1 MTRAEARALPSRRRG
16 FTGTAVVFC
25 LLVVAAGW
33 AFARVASVAGS
44 MTPTGGG
51 LAVAGSFLSRAI
63 SPALS
68 YETRVPAGTAPL
80 LWKAV
85 VAARTTV
92 TFAAA
97 AMSLA
102 LAGGIVLTFFA
113 SSAWWAGDAAGG
125 SRRFGTLGRAVAPV
139 VYAAARAVIAVARSI
154 HELLWA
160 VLLLA
165 AFGLGHLTAVLAIAI
180 PYAGV
185 LAKVFSEMIDEAPRD
200 AASAMRD
207 AGASS
212 LQVFFVTLVPRA
224 LPDMAAYAFYR
235 FECALRS
242 SAILGFFGFP
252 TLGYYIAASFENLL
266 YGEVWT
272 YLYVL
277 FALVAIADW
286 WSGALRR
293 RFVA

>member
-1 MTRAEARALPSRRRG
+1 MADLAKLPPKPFPITSRS
-16 FTGTAVVFC
+16 
-25 LLVVAAGW
+25 VVAILIVMATAW
-33 AFARVASVAGS
+33 ALSLLKV
-44 MTPTGGG
+44 TPGDLLPTRGG
-51 LAVAGSFLSRAI
+51 LAVAASFLSRAV
-63 SPALS
+63 SPALV
-68 YETRVPAGTAPL
+68 YESDVPPGTTPL
-80 LWKAV
+80 LGKALL
-85 VAARTTV
+85 AANTTV
-92 TFAAA
+92 IFAAA

-102 LAGGIVLTFFA
+102 VAGGAVLGFLA
-113 SSAWWAGDAAGG
+113 SSAWWSGDRAAGSG
-125 SRRFGTLGRAVAPV
+125 ATMRLTRSAGPV
-139 VYAAARAVIAVARSI
+139 VYVTTRALIAILRSI

-165 AFGLGHLTAVLAIAI
+165 ALGLSPLAAVMAIAI

-185 LAKVFSEMIDEAPRD
+185 LAKVFSEMIDEVQREPALALRE
-200 AASAMRD
+200 S
-207 AGASS
+207 GASS
-212 LQVFFVTLVPRA
+212 LQVYFFGLLPRA
-224 LPDMAAYAFYR
+224 LPDMMAYAFYR

-252 TLGYYIAASFENLL
+252 TLGYYIAASSENLL

-277 FALVAIADW
+277 VALITLMDW